1 VVAKADPAVTV
12 SRLED
17 VTPRLVSHVLRRCG
31 YARVRVAGTSMLPAI
46 RPADVLLV
54 HAVDVT
60 IVEPDDIILFQAGP
74 RLFAHRV
81 VQAGFRGDQRVL
93 VTRGDSHAHDDPPVA
108 AAQVLGRVEGRL
120 RNGAAVPLG
129 RAPRRGRVCGWQF
142 ECLCTLRRCAQFI
155 RSVRAARAVRA

>member
-1 VVAKADPAVTV
+1 VVSRDDLTATV

-60 IVEPDDIILFQAGP
+60 IVEPDDIILFQAGR

-81 VQAGFRGDQRVL
+81 VQAGLRGDQRVL

-108 AAQVLGRVEGRL
+108 AAHVLGRVEGRW

-129 RAPRRGRVCGWQF
+129 RAPRRVRRGRMCRLRF
-142 ECLCTLRRCAQFI
+142 ECLCTLRRYAQCI
-155 RSVRAARAVRA
+155 RSVRA